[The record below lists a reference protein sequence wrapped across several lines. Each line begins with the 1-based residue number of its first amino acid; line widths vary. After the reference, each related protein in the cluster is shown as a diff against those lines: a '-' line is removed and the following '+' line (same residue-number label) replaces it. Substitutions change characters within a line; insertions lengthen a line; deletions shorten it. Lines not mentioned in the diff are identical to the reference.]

1 MVPCSRAIPWV
12 FSWSQCRV
20 MLPGWY
26 GVGSAVR
33 AFQRERGEE
42 GLALLKDMFA
52 RWPYFR
58 SLISK
63 MDMVLAKVDLAI
75 ASRYA
80 DLVDDPDLKER
91 IFGRIKKECEASI
104 LALKAITS
112 RDALLEDNPALKRSI
127 QNRFPYMDPINH
139 LQVELL
145 RRYRAGDADER
156 IQRGILLSINGIA
169 AGLRNSG

>member
-1 MVPCSRAIPWV
+1 M
-12 FSWSQCRV
+12 
-20 MLPGWY
+20 Y
-26 GVGSAVR
+26 
-33 AFQRERGEE
+33 
-42 GLALLKDMFA
+42 A

-58 SLISK
+58 SLISM

-80 DLVDDPDLKER
+80 DLVGDLGLRDR
-91 IFGRIKKECEASI
+91 IFGRITEECEASI
-104 LALKAITS
+104 LALKAITN
-112 RDALLEDNPALKRSI
+112 REILLADNPALKRSI
-127 QNRFPYMDPINH
+127 QHRFPYMDPINH

-145 RRYRAGDADER
+145 RRYRAGDTDDR